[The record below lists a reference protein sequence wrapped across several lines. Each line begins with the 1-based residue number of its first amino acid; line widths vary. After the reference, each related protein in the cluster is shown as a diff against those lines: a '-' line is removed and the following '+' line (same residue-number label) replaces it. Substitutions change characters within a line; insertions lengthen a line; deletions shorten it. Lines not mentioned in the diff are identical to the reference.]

1 MDAKRMPP
9 DTSES
14 DAHEVDGDASDANG
28 ADGLGT
34 NPISDRIR
42 AGMHAELTPRR
53 AELRRLA
60 DAARLII
67 ERLVATD
74 APDDVIARATADL
87 EAAAARFAGYRQ
99 GSLYGFAETANAG
112 DLKAMFD
119 HSPFIGI
126 ANPLAPPMTVEAVDG
141 CVRAKV
147 MFGSAY
153 EGPPGCVHGGYVAG
167 AFDELLGATQSLS
180 GAPGMTGTLS
190 VRYENPTPLHTELR
204 LVGELARIE
213 RRKIFV
219 VGRMFAGDTM
229 TASAEGIFISMKP
242 DQFTNLAAVRD
253 ARQAQREV
261 SGKHA
266 DGDGGTPTRSSG

>member
-1 MDAKRMPP
+1 MND
-9 DTSES
+9 ES
-14 DAHEVDGDASDANG
+14 PSPDASAPDAVKT
-28 ADGLGT
+28 D
-34 NPISDRIR
+34 PMSDRLR
-42 AGMHAELTPRR
+42 AGMHADFTPRR

-74 APDDVIARATADL
+74 APDEVIARATTDL
-87 EAAAARFAGYRQ
+87 EAAAERFAGYRQ

-112 DLKAMFD
+112 DLSAMFD
-119 HSPFIGI
+119 HSPFIGS
-126 ANPLAPPMTVEAVDG
+126 ANPLAPPMTVEVVDQQ
-141 CVRAKV
+141 VLAKV
-147 MFGSAY
+147 TFGSAY

-204 LVGELARIE
+204 LEGQLERME

-219 VGRMFAGDTM
+219 VGEMFTGDTM

-242 DQFTNLAAVRD
+242 NQFTNLAAERD
-253 ARQAQREV
+253 ARRTAGEEV
-261 SGKHA
+261 
-266 DGDGGTPTRSSG
+266 GDGAPGDAGMPARSPG